1 MVSITIDGFKVKVNK
16 NLTIL
21 QACDDFGVSGSLT
34 CPTECI
40 SNDKFL
46 IKYLPG

>member
-21 QACDDFGVSGSLT
+21 QACDDFGIEVPRFFFKVL
-34 CPTECI
+34 
-40 SNDKFL
+40 
-46 IKYLPG
+46 